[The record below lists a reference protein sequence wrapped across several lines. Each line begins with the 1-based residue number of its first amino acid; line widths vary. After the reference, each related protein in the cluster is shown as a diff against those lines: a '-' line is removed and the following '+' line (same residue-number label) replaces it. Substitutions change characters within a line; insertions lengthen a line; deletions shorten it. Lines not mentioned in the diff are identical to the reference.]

1 MPLKLKT
8 INDTPYV
15 FPENSLKLSNCREL
29 IFPKVEM
36 KSINVFI
43 NTLSKGLLIFAA
55 DSRAIMH
62 SDWYN
67 ISG

>member
-1 MPLKLKT
+1 
-8 INDTPYV
+8 
-15 FPENSLKLSNCREL
+15 
-29 IFPKVEM
+29 M